1 MYSFIFLIIILL
13 CVFIL
18 GYLFFSKAHSLVN
31 LDVKNLPE
39 EIEQQKKKEIIIK
52 RLENKGKEIGKKI
65 IEKLSFLNGS
75 WFFLQKKFRF
85 LVFRIEKL
93 WHYEESISKKTK
105 VLSSIEK
112 EEKLKGI
119 LKEAEKFFI
128 VQNYEKAEELY
139 IAALRFDS
147 KSEAV
152 YRGLADTYLAKKSY
166 NEAAETYEFLLSLN
180 KNNDNV
186 LIKLGEIKEIQNKLD
201 EAIGYFQQAATI
213 GDSSAPRF
221 FHLAELLLKAE
232 QPEVAKESINE
243 ACLLE
248 PKNPKYLDLLIE
260 IAIICHDKLLAEK
273 TLQELRMVNPENNK
287 LTDFK
292 ERISQL

>member
-213 GDSSAPRF
+213 GDISAPRF